1 MARKNSGRKAELMK
15 DYDSLEKMYVSLK
28 KNQKDI
34 HMIGRRVEL
43 KSNSDLEDGIA
54 ENLDIVS
61 AHIARAQKEIG
72 LAIKKLKMI

>member
-15 DYDSLEKMYVSLK
+15 DYDSLEKMCVRLK

-34 HMIGRRVEL
+34 HMIGRKVEL

>member
-15 DYDSLEKMYVSLK
+15 DYDSLEKMYLVLK

>member
-15 DYDSLEKMYVSLK
+15 DYDSLEKMCVRLK